1 MRMNKMMLGAI
12 CSVFALL
19 LLAGCAALSQYGSLE
34 RDARQHYQRGNYDQA
49 VFKCAAS
56 LRIKPEYDKAQT
68 LIQDAFRAAVNGH
81 RDKIQGL
88 ESAGEKFRYD
98 QIVSEYEALVKLNQ
112 TIKNLPTLVNKKT
125 KRLIRFELSDYT
137 QVLAEAKTNAAE
149 AHYQEGL
156 QLSQRKGIDFQKRAA
171 KEFKTAQQFC
181 PDYKDSASRYQT
193 CRRAGIKRVAIIP
206 FKDKSGKRNRYGA
219 VYGAISEMITDQMIS
234 EVMSDPSAMEFL
246 GLISRDQLEHIM
258 REQQLEMSDL
268 VDEQTAVRLGKLMG
282 VHKILTGKITQIIAV
297 PATTV
302 KKTEK
307 QEANVVVKTEKYTDS
322 KGKKKTRYIRGDV
335 EARVIFYTKTAGASI
350 VGSYKIIDVETAKIE
365 KSKSFTDDAKFKH
378 QWATYTGDERALNS
392 KAGRLVK
399 RAEEPAPTDEQLV
412 NQAAKNLS
420 GSLANSLKEYL
431 R

>member
-1 MRMNKMMLGAI
+1 MKTNKMMFGCI
-12 CSVFALL
+12 CLVFALL

-56 LRIKPEYDKAQT
+56 LRIKPEYEKSQT
-68 LIQDAFRAAVNGH
+68 LIQDALRAAVNGH
-81 RDKIQGL
+81 RDRIQEL
-88 ESAGEKFRYD
+88 EFSEVKFKWD
-98 QIVSEYEALVKLNQ
+98 QMVSEYEALVKLNQ
-112 TIKNLPTLVNKKT
+112 TIKNLPALVNKKT
-125 KRLIRFELSDYT
+125 KRLVRFELSNYT
-137 QVLAEAKTNAAE
+137 QALAEAKTNAAE
-149 AHYQEGL
+149 THYQEGL
-156 QLSQRKGIDFQKRAA
+156 RLSQRKGLDFQKQAA
-171 KEFKTAQQFC
+171 KEFKAAQQFC
-181 PDYKDSASRYQT
+181 PDYKDSTSRYQT

-206 FKDKSGKRNRYGA
+206 FEDKSGKRDRYGA

-246 GLISRDQLEHIM
+246 ELISRDQLEHIM

-268 VDEQTAVRLGKLMG
+268 IDEQTAVRLGKLMG

-297 PATTV
+297 PARTV

-335 EARVIFYTKTAGASI
+335 QATVTFYTKTAEASI
-350 VGSYKIIDVETAKIE
+350 GGSYKIIDVETARIE
-365 KSKSFTDDAKFKH
+365 KSESFTDDAKFNH
-378 QWATYTGDERALNS
+378 QWATYSGDEKALDS
-392 KAGRLVK
+392 KAARQVK
-399 RAEEPAPTDEQLV
+399 RGDEPAPTVEQLV
-412 NQAAKNLS
+412 NQAARNLS
-420 GSLANSLKEYL
+420 VSLANSLKEYL